1 MQIESP
7 SRLDLT
13 GQASEDET
21 AYIMLTSCAQ
31 NYRDDKPKQTTN
43 QSNYSNQ
50 YIHVHEEEE
59 EEEEEDDEE
68 GILAKYLPSP
78 IDLWEARTLK
88 SLLLLPLVLILY
100 ILLKLPLHYNS
111 TTEKNLWKGRAKEV
125 DTLSSELNAV
135 GNELNTVKG
144 NQAELRGE
152 VSSLRLRLSKMKERR
167 DRREQL
173 KLRIEEKEGI
183 RIEKQKQQYQKGIGV
198 GPITN
203 VSIVKSKGVKTFL
216 GCISNDDSIN
226 ELRKK
231 DD

>member
-1 MQIESP
+1 MMQIESP
-7 SRLDLT
+7 LDLT

-31 NYRDDKPKQTTN
+31 NYRDDKHKQTTN

-59 EEEEEDDEE
+59 DNNSDEE

-78 IDLWEARTLK
+78 IDLWETRTLK

-111 TTEKNLWKGRAKEV
+111 TSEKNLWKGRAKEV
-125 DTLSSELNAV
+125 DTLSSELHDV
-135 GNELNTVKG
+135 GNELNTVRG

-173 KLRIEEKEGI
+173 KPRIEEKEGI
-183 RIEKQKQQYQKGIGV
+183 RIEKEKQQHQKGIGV

-216 GCISNDDSIN
+216 GCISNDDSTN

-231 DD
+231 DN

>member
-7 SRLDLT
+7 CRLDLT

-21 AYIMLTSCAQ
+21 AYIMHTSCAAQ
-31 NYRDDKPKQTTN
+31 QSYRDQPKQTTN
-43 QSNYSNQ
+43 QSNYSKQ
-50 YIHVHEEEE
+50 YIHVHEEE
-59 EEEEEDDEE
+59 DDDNDE

-88 SLLLLPLVLILY
+88 SLLLLPLVLMLY

-111 TTEKNLWKGRAKEV
+111 TSEKNLWKGRAKEV
-125 DTLSSELNAV
+125 DTLSSELNTV
-135 GNELNTVKG
+135 GNELNIVKG

-173 KLRIEEKEGI
+173 KRRIAEKERI
-183 RIEKQKQQYQKGIGV
+183 KIEKEKQQQYQKGIGV

-216 GCISNDDSIN
+216 GCISNDDSTN

-231 DD
+231 DN

>member
-1 MQIESP
+1 MKIESP

-21 AYIMLTSCAQ
+21 AYIMLNSCTQ
-31 NYRDDKPKQTTN
+31 KYIDDKPKQITN
-43 QSNYSNQ
+43 QSNCSNLYNQ
-50 YIHVHEEEE
+50 VNEDDK
-59 EEEEEDDEE
+59 EEDNSDEE

-88 SLLLLPLVLILY
+88 SLLLLPLVLIIY
-100 ILLKLPLHYNS
+100 VLLKLPLHYNS

-125 DTLSSELNAV
+125 DTLSSELHAV

-173 KLRIEEKEGI
+173 KRRIEEKEGI
-183 RIEKQKQQYQKGIGV
+183 RIEKEKQQQYQKGIGV

-203 VSIVKSKGVKTFL
+203 VSIVKSKGVKTFF
-216 GCISNDDSIN
+216 GCISND
-226 ELRKK
+226 ELRERRLKQA
-231 DD
+231 

>member
-59 EEEEEDDEE
+59 DNNSDEE
-68 GILAKYLPSP
+68 GTLAKYLPSP

-125 DTLSSELNAV
+125 DTLSSELDSV

-173 KLRIEEKEGI
+173 KLRIEEKEEI
-183 RIEKQKQQYQKGIGV
+183 RIEKEKQQQYQKGIGV

-216 GCISNDDSIN
+216 GCISNDDSTN

-231 DD
+231 DN

>member
-1 MQIESP
+1 MMQIESP

-21 AYIMLTSCAQ
+21 AYIILTSCAQ
-31 NYRDDKPKQTTN
+31 NYRKDKPKQTTD
-43 QSNYSNQ
+43 QLNYSKQ
-50 YIHVHEEEE
+50 YIHVHEEED
-59 EEEEEDDEE
+59 DDEE

-88 SLLLLPLVLILY
+88 SLFLLPLVLVLY

-144 NQAELRGE
+144 DQAELRGE

-173 KLRIEEKEGI
+173 KPRIEEKEGI
-183 RIEKQKQQYQKGIGV
+183 RIEKEKQQHQKGIGV

-203 VSIVKSKGVKTFL
+203 QL
-216 GCISNDDSIN
+216 
-226 ELRKK
+226 
-231 DD
+231 

>member
-13 GQASEDET
+13 GLASEDET
-21 AYIMLTSCAQ
+21 AYIMHTSCAAQ
-31 NYRDDKPKQTTN
+31 QSYRDQPKQTTN
-43 QSNYSNQ
+43 QSNYSKQ
-50 YIHVHEEEE
+50 YIHVHEEE
-59 EEEEEDDEE
+59 DDDNDEE

-78 IDLWEARTLK
+78 IDLWETRTLK
-88 SLLLLPLVLILY
+88 SLLLLPLVVILY

-125 DTLSSELNAV
+125 DTLSSELNDV

-183 RIEKQKQQYQKGIGV
+183 RIEKEKQQQYQKGIGV

-216 GCISNDDSIN
+216 GCISNDDSTN

-231 DD
+231 DN

>member
-31 NYRDDKPKQTTN
+31 NYRKDKPKQTTD
-43 QSNYSNQ
+43 QLNYSNQ

-59 EEEEEDDEE
+59 DNNGDEE

-111 TTEKNLWKGRAKEV
+111 TTEKNIWKGRAKEV

-183 RIEKQKQQYQKGIGV
+183 RIEKEKQQQYQKGIGV

-216 GCISNDDSIN
+216 GCISNDDSTN

-231 DD
+231 DN